1 MDASL
6 QDSGCR
12 ELAFEF
18 IAKVCRI
25 VSQSY
30 NVTYFRT
37 DGEAVLHVEF
47 QQTDKEGHEWND
59 TALNVNILKDHG
71 TSDKEQFYSF
81 LASIS
86 I

>member
-1 MDASL
+1 LDASL

-47 QQTDKEGHEWND
+47 QQTDKEGHE
-59 TALNVNILKDHG
+59 
-71 TSDKEQFYSF
+71 
-81 LASIS
+81 
-86 I
+86 